1 MNHARKLDA
10 LNFVLADVRDGL
22 GPYFAVYLLTVQH
35 WDQAAIGLVMSIG
48 GIAGIV
54 AQTPAGALVDST
66 TAKRAILIA
75 AAAVVTLGSLALPWM
90 PGFTALAVMNA
101 FTGAAGSLF
110 APSLAAITLG
120 IVGPRAFARRVGR
133 NEAFNHGG
141 NAAAAAIA
149 AATAY
154 WFGPVVVFWV
164 MSVLAVASIAVT
176 LSIPAAAIDHA
187 QARGLET
194 GAAHAHDQPSD
205 LSVLLSSRPLLVFA
219 ASATIF
225 HFANAAMLP
234 LVGQKLA
241 LINKQFGTSLMA
253 ICIVAAQA
261 VMVPVAMIVGARAD
275 IWGRKPIFLAGFAIL
290 ALRGFLYPLSE
301 NPYWLVGVQLL
312 DGFGAGTFGA
322 LFPVIVQD
330 IVGGS
335 GRFNVSSGAI
345 ATAQGIGA
353 SLSAAVAGYIVVS
366 LGYSA
371 AFWTLAVI
379 AAIGF
384 AVFLS
389 AMPETSP
396 RRARPDT
403 AVQAAKRLPVR
414 ASAREQG
421 AIIREWLGRE
431 HGQRAGA
438 VSERTSDRNGRR

>member
-1 MNHARKLDA
+1 VNHARKLDA

-22 GPYFAVYLLTVQH
+22 GPYLAVYLLTVQH

-261 VMVPVAMIVGARAD
+261 VMVWGQEPTSGGASRFFWPDLRSWPCAVFCTRCPKIPTGLSGCNSSTDSARASS
-275 IWGRKPIFLAGFAIL
+275 GRYSRSSCGTSL
-290 ALRGFLYPLSE
+290 
-301 NPYWLVGVQLL
+301 
-312 DGFGAGTFGA
+312 GAA
-322 LFPVIVQD
+322 
-330 IVGGS
+330 GGS
-335 GRFNVSSGAI
+335 TSAAALSRLPRVSAPPYPPPWQAI
-345 ATAQGIGA
+345 SSSAWATAPP
-353 SLSAAVAGYIVVS
+353 S
-366 LGYSA
+366 
-371 AFWTLAVI
+371 
-379 AAIGF
+379 
-384 AVFLS
+384 
-389 AMPETSP
+389 
-396 RRARPDT
+396 
-403 AVQAAKRLPVR
+403 
-414 ASAREQG
+414 
-421 AIIREWLGRE
+421 GRS
-431 HGQRAGA
+431 R
-438 VSERTSDRNGRR
+438 S